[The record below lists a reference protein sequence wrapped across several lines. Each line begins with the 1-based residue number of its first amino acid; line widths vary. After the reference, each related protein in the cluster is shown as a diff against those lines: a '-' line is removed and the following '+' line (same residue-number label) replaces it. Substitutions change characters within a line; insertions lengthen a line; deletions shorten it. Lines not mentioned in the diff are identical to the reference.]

1 MRILH
6 RSSQNHPVVVRAVKV
21 AHPLDRL
28 FRPDLEVRRMGQV
41 ALIRRSTALVALG
54 VAAAF
59 AAAPAPTSRAT
70 EAPATAQAGARRCV
84 PLGGLL
90 VSRTIRRGLRNGGNE
105 VTEKL
110 ADGVYRV
117 SRCDRAGTLTSSMTV
132 APVRDPDGRRVLA
145 PAAIVR
151 GGRLLTLD
159 YGDPRDPKWAGAWRR
174 VRARVAASVTAA
186 TRGTARPDSAFN
198 RRNVTGSSVR
208 AAAAPA
214 SAETAAQGAATSSCD
229 DGGYLKSGEIWPSH
243 RYGWRWR
250 ASSFG
255 SNSDILRAIELGAQ
269 AWDLTKDSCDFGD
282 VTTITPVYD
291 GATDLLAGAQDNV
304 STVDK
309 GNMASFGCE
318 GALACTQVWY
328 TPAGAVEADIRFS
341 DRVKWS
347 TSGKS
352 GAYDYRS
359 VATHEFG
366 HFIGLSDLHDSP
378 NLTMY
383 YATDIG
389 STGARTLG
397 RGDVLGLRALYP

>member
-1 MRILH
+1 MGTDALTR
-6 RSSQNHPVVVRAVKV
+6 RAM
-21 AHPLDRL
+21 P
-28 FRPDLEVRRMGQV
+28 
-41 ALIRRSTALVALG
+41 LVALG
-54 VAAAF
+54 VAVAF
-59 AAAPAPTSRAT
+59 AAAPAPTSRADD
-70 EAPATAQAGARRCV
+70 APATAQAGAKRCV

-90 VSRTIRRGLRNGGNE
+90 VSRTIRRGLRNGGDE
-105 VTEKL
+105 VTERL

-117 SRCDRAGTLTSSMTV
+117 TRCDRGGTLTSSMTV

-159 YGDPRDPKWAGAWRR
+159 YGDPRDPRWVRTWRR

-186 TRGTARPDSAFN
+186 TRGNSRPDSAFD

-208 AAAAPA
+208 AAEATA
-214 SAETAAQGAATSSCD
+214 SAGPAAQGTATSSCD
-229 DGGYLKSGEIWPSH
+229 DRGYLKSGEIWPNH

-255 SNSDILRAIELGAQ
+255 GNSASLRAVELGAQ

-282 VTTITPVYD
+282 ITTITPVYE

-309 GNMASFGCE
+309 GSMASFGCE

-328 TPAGAVEADIRFS
+328 TPTGAVEADIRFS

-383 YATDIG
+383 YATDTG
-389 STGARTLG
+389 STGPRTLG

>member
-1 MRILH
+1 M
-6 RSSQNHPVVVRAVKV
+6 A
-21 AHPLDRL
+21 
-28 FRPDLEVRRMGQV
+28 PD
-41 ALIRRSTALVALG
+41 ALIRRATPLVALG

-59 AAAPAPTSRAT
+59 AAAPAPAARAT
-70 EAPATAQAGARRCV
+70 DGPATAQAGAKRCV

-90 VSRTIRRGLRNGGNE
+90 VSRTVRRLLRNGGNE
-105 VTEKL
+105 VTERL

-117 SRCDRAGTLTSSMTV
+117 TRCNRAGALTSSMTV

-145 PAAIVR
+145 PAEIVR

-159 YGDPRDPKWAGAWRR
+159 YGDPRDPRWAKAWRR

-198 RRNVTGSSVR
+198 RRNATGSSVR
-208 AAAAPA
+208 AAEAAA
-214 SAETAAQGAATSSCD
+214 SGEPAAQGAATSPCD
-229 DGGYLKSGEIWPSH
+229 DRAYLKSGETWPNH

-250 ASSFG
+250 ASRFG
-255 SNSDILRAIELGAQ
+255 SNSDTLHAIELGAQ

-282 VTTITPVYD
+282 ITTITPVYE
-291 GATDLLAGAQDNV
+291 GPTDLIAGAQDNV
-304 STVDK
+304 DTVDK

-328 TPAGAVEADIRFS
+328 APTGAVEADIRFS

-389 STGARTLG
+389 DTGPRTLG